1 MNIGKEKR
9 EEDRPDDNRVIDR
22 VINNNVVVILDLAD
36 KERVIMGKG
45 VGYQKKPGD
54 ILDEKN
60 IEKTFVLSTEMESI
74 HFLKLARE
82 MPYEYMKVSMN
93 IVAYAE
99 NSLNKKLNESI
110 HYLLMDHLNFA
121 IERIG
126 KGIII
131 PNTMLWEIK
140 HYYSHEFRIGQEAVE
155 IIRRHIGVEL
165 PEEEAGFIALH
176 ILNGEMDL
184 DIHASR
190 EMTKMIQNVFSIVR
204 FHFQIV
210 IDEESLD
217 YERFATHLKFFIQR
231 AMQGKHSRMWEKE
244 LMEMICF
251 RYQEAYLCAGKV
263 REYIERTTPYE
274 VADEE
279 MVYLCVHIQRLWRA
293 SEVPS
298 HK

>member
-1 MNIGKEKR
+1 MDMGKTKR
-9 EEDRPDDNRVIDR
+9 EEEHLRIIDR
-22 VINNNVVVILDLAD
+22 VINNNVVVILDLAG

-45 VGYQKKPGD
+45 AGYQKKPGD
-54 ILDEKN
+54 ILKEET
-60 IEKTFVLSTEMESI
+60 IEKIFILSTEKDSS
-74 HFLKLARE
+74 HFLELVRE
-82 MPYEYMKVSMN
+82 IPYEYMKVSTD

-99 NSLNKKLNESI
+99 ISLNKKLNERI

-121 IERIG
+121 IERVG

-140 HYYSHEFRIGQEAVE
+140 HYYSHEFRIGMEALD

-176 ILNGEMDL
+176 ILNSEMDL
-184 DIHASR
+184 DMHASK
-190 EMTKMIQNVFSIVR
+190 EMTKIIQDVFSIVR
-204 FHFQIV
+204 YHFQIV
-210 IDEESLD
+210 IDEESLE
-217 YERFATHLKFFIQR
+217 YARFVTHLKFFIQR
-231 AMQGKHSRMWEKE
+231 AMQGKHSRVWEKE

-251 RYQEAYLCAGKV
+251 QYQEAYRCAGKI
-263 REYIERTTPYE
+263 REYIERTTSYV

-293 SEVPS
+293 SEGI
-298 HK
+298 